1 MLIEKVFYIHIYF
14 THVELQ
20 RGIAAPPPRIPRRA
34 VASATRAPPTP
45 ADHRRGPS
53 VSYAQTTHK
62 FTHVLDVPILALPVA
77 DAIVGHVRAQR
88 KARGRGCRY
97 SRCSRRGHGSGGR
110 DRIERGARALDRRRE
125 RDPGGRGRVEVE
137 QNVVSRRVSTT
148 GRVRVVASI
157 AFVAR
162 RRHARAARRRAAGNP
177 GVRGA
182 GGADQAR
189 AVGERVEEQARELL
203 AEPQRREGREGV
215 AHDDEKQLVELEAQT
230 FRQRR
235 RRLAGLGVA
244 AARATATVTG
254 ARRGAARGAWRAEMR
269 EKASVEVEDG
279 K

>member
-1 MLIEKVFYIHIYF
+1 
-14 THVELQ
+14 
-20 RGIAAPPPRIPRRA
+20 
-34 VASATRAPPTP
+34 
-45 ADHRRGPS
+45 

-88 KARGRGCRY
+88 KARGRGCRH

-110 DRIERGARALDRRRE
+110 DRIDARGWGWNASGRCARVRVAGGAAVRPVDERGARALDRRRE

-189 AVGERVEEQARELL
+189 AVGGRVEEQARELL

>member
-1 MLIEKVFYIHIYF
+1 M
-14 THVELQ
+14 
-20 RGIAAPPPRIPRRA
+20 
-34 VASATRAPPTP
+34 
-45 ADHRRGPS
+45 
-53 VSYAQTTHK
+53 SYAQTTHK

-88 KARGRGCRY
+88 KARGRGCRH

-110 DRIERGARALDRRRE
+110 DRIDARGGGWNASGRCARVRVAGGAAVRPVDERGARALDRRRE
-125 RDPGGRGRVEVE
+125 RDPGGRGRVKVE
-137 QNVVSRRVSTT
+137 QNVVSRRVFTT

-177 GVRGA
+177 GVCGA
-182 GGADQAR
+182 GGADQT
-189 AVGERVEEQARELL
+189 VGGRVEEQARELL

-215 AHDDEKQLVELEAQT
+215 AHNDEKLLVELEART